1 MSMAPTNPN
10 SQSSC
15 QNGPGAP
22 HKLSQTISIA
32 RRLPFLKHL
41 TRQQRSSRARASHGC
56 KTMRQARAALL
67 LGCVG
72 STAGFHAPPARRR
85 APTTCAA
92 SILGELG
99 THLLAFDFSSTHV
112 LAFDFD
118 SLKDSVLDARDSVL
132 DAKDSVL
139 DARDSVLDAKDSV
152 LDAKEAAADSVA
164 QAKASALE
172 QVETTKAN
180 AVGAVLKPI
189 KEAKAAL
196 PPEVQS
202 VIPEKVDLPTVSL
215 PGSVPDLGELAEPAG
230 PFAGVKATFQT
241 AGIGAVLGGL
251 VGAKVG
257 WEARGAAV
265 AASNAKDAVAAQL
278 EKVQKAVK

>member
-1 MSMAPTNPN
+1 M
-10 SQSSC
+10 
-15 QNGPGAP
+15 
-22 HKLSQTISIA
+22 HK
-32 RRLPFLKHL
+32 
-41 TRQQRSSRARASHGC
+41 
-56 KTMRQARAALL
+56 ARAALL
-67 LGCVG
+67 LISCGT
-72 STAGFHAPPARRR
+72 TAGFHAPPARRR
-85 APTTCAA
+85 APTICAA

-99 THLLAFDFSSTHV
+99 THLLAYDFSAGTHV

-118 SLKDSVLDARDSVL
+118 SL
-132 DAKDSVL
+132 KDSVL

-164 QAKASALE
+164 QAKATALE

-202 VIPEKVDLPTVSL
+202 VIPEKVDLPKVSL

-230 PFAGVKATFQT
+230 PFAGRRRRGEFGGGSARSSFSRRHQGDVPDRWDWSCVGRLSGRKSR
-241 AGIGAVLGGL
+241 LGG
-251 VGAKVG
+251 
-257 WEARGAAV
+257 ARGRGCRLERERRRRRAV
-265 AASNAKDAVAAQL
+265 GEGAEGSEVDRVIRS
-278 EKVQKAVK
+278 ES

>member
-1 MSMAPTNPN
+1 M
-10 SQSSC
+10 
-15 QNGPGAP
+15 
-22 HKLSQTISIA
+22 HK
-32 RRLPFLKHL
+32 
-41 TRQQRSSRARASHGC
+41 
-56 KTMRQARAALL
+56 ARAALL
-67 LGCVG
+67 LISCGT
-72 STAGFHAPPARRR
+72 TAGFHAPSTRPR
-85 APTTCAA
+85 AATTCAA
-92 SILGELG
+92 SILNELG

-118 SLKDSVLDARDSVL
+118 SL
-132 DAKDSVL
+132 KDSVL

-202 VIPEKVDLPTVSL
+202 VIPEKVDLPKVSL
-215 PGSVPDLGELAEPAG
+215 PGSLPDLGELAEPAG
-230 PFAGVKATFQT
+230 PFAGRRRRGEFGGGSARSSFSRRHQGDVPDRRDRCCLGRARGRKSR
-241 AGIGAVLGGL
+241 LGGARGRRRRL
-251 VGAKVG
+251 ECERRRRRAVGEGAKGREVDRVSRS
-257 WEARGAAV
+257 E
-265 AASNAKDAVAAQL
+265 S
-278 EKVQKAVK
+278 

>member
-1 MSMAPTNPN
+1 M
-10 SQSSC
+10 
-15 QNGPGAP
+15 
-22 HKLSQTISIA
+22 HK
-32 RRLPFLKHL
+32 
-41 TRQQRSSRARASHGC
+41 
-56 KTMRQARAALL
+56 ARAALL
-67 LGCVG
+67 LVSCGM
-72 STAGFHAPPARRR
+72 TAGFHAPSTRPR
-85 APTTCAA
+85 AATTCAA

-99 THLLAFDFSSTHV
+99 THLLAFDFSGTHV

-132 DAKDSVL
+132 DAE
-139 DARDSVLDAKDSV
+139 DSV

-202 VIPEKVDLPTVSL
+202 VIPEKVDLPKVSL

-230 PFAGVKATFQT
+230 PFAGRRRRGEFGGGSARSSFSRRHQGDVPDRRDWSCVGRLSGRKSR
-241 AGIGAVLGGL
+241 LGG
-251 VGAKVG
+251 
-257 WEARGAAV
+257 ARGRGCRLERERRRRCAAGEGAEGREIDWV
-265 AASNAKDAVAAQL
+265 SRS
-278 EKVQKAVK
+278 ES

>member
-1 MSMAPTNPN
+1 
-10 SQSSC
+10 
-15 QNGPGAP
+15 
-22 HKLSQTISIA
+22 
-32 RRLPFLKHL
+32 
-41 TRQQRSSRARASHGC
+41 
-56 KTMRQARAALL
+56 MRQARAALL
-67 LGCVG
+67 LISCGT
-72 STAGFHAPPARRR
+72 TAGFHAPPARRR
-85 APTTCAA
+85 EATTCAA
-92 SILGELG
+92 SILNELG

-112 LAFDFD
+112 LAFDLD
-118 SLKDSVLDARDSVL
+118 SL
-132 DAKDSVL
+132 KDSVL

-202 VIPEKVDLPTVSL
+202 VIPEKVDLPKVSL

-241 AGIGAVLGGL
+241 AGVGAVLGGL

>member
-1 MSMAPTNPN
+1 M
-10 SQSSC
+10 
-15 QNGPGAP
+15 
-22 HKLSQTISIA
+22 HK
-32 RRLPFLKHL
+32 
-41 TRQQRSSRARASHGC
+41 
-56 KTMRQARAALL
+56 ARAALL
-67 LGCVG
+67 LISCGT
-72 STAGFHAPPARRR
+72 TAGFHAPPARRR

-99 THLLAFDFSSTHV
+99 THLLAFDFSGTHV

-118 SLKDSVLDARDSVL
+118 SL
-132 DAKDSVL
+132 KDSVL

-164 QAKASALE
+164 QAKATALE

-196 PPEVQS
+196 PPEVAS
-202 VIPEKVDLPTVSL
+202 VIPEKVDLPKVSL

-230 PFAGVKATFQT
+230 PFAGRRRRGEF
-241 AGIGAVLGGL
+241 GGGSARSSFSRRHQGDVPDRRDRCGPRWARRREGR
-251 VGAKVG
+251 VGG
-257 WEARGAAV
+257 ARGRRRRLERERRRRRAV
-265 AASNAKDAVAAQL
+265 GEGAEGREIDGVSRS
-278 EKVQKAVK
+278 ES

>member
-1 MSMAPTNPN
+1 M
-10 SQSSC
+10 
-15 QNGPGAP
+15 
-22 HKLSQTISIA
+22 HK
-32 RRLPFLKHL
+32 
-41 TRQQRSSRARASHGC
+41 
-56 KTMRQARAALL
+56 ARAALL
-67 LGCVG
+67 LISCGT
-72 STAGFHAPPARRR
+72 TAGFHAPPARRR
-85 APTTCAA
+85 ASTTCAA
-92 SILGELG
+92 SILNELG
-99 THLLAFDFSSTHV
+99 THLLAFDFSGTHV

-139 DARDSVLDAKDSV
+139 DA
-152 LDAKEAAADSVA
+152 KEAAVDSVA

-202 VIPEKVDLPTVSL
+202 VLPEKVDLPKVSL
-215 PGSVPDLGELAEPAG
+215 PGTPDLGELAEPAG

-265 AASNAKDAVAAQL
+265 AAGNAKDAVVSQL
-278 EKVQKAVK
+278 ETAQKAMK

>member
-1 MSMAPTNPN
+1 M
-10 SQSSC
+10 
-15 QNGPGAP
+15 
-22 HKLSQTISIA
+22 HK
-32 RRLPFLKHL
+32 
-41 TRQQRSSRARASHGC
+41 
-56 KTMRQARAALL
+56 ARAALL
-67 LGCVG
+67 LISCGT
-72 STAGFHAPPARRR
+72 TAGFHAPPARRC

-118 SLKDSVLDARDSVL
+118 SL
-132 DAKDSVL
+132 KDSVL

-202 VIPEKVDLPTVSL
+202 VIPEKVDLPKVSL

-230 PFAGVKATFQT
+230 PFAGRRRRGEFGGGSARSSFSRRHQGDVPDRRDRCCLGRARGRKSR
-241 AGIGAVLGGL
+241 LGGAR
-251 VGAKVG
+251 GCCSG
-257 WEARGAAV
+257 WERERRRRRAAGESPKGREIDRV
-265 AASNAKDAVAAQL
+265 SRS
-278 EKVQKAVK
+278 ES

>member
-1 MSMAPTNPN
+1 M
-10 SQSSC
+10 
-15 QNGPGAP
+15 
-22 HKLSQTISIA
+22 L
-32 RRLPFLKHL
+32 
-41 TRQQRSSRARASHGC
+41 
-56 KTMRQARAALL
+56 QARAALL

-72 STAGFHAPPARRR
+72 VTAGFHAPPARRR

-99 THLLAFDFSSTHV
+99 THLLALDFSAPDAGISAPGAGTHL

-118 SLKDSVLDARDSVL
+118 SL
-132 DAKDSVL
+132 KDSVL

-164 QAKASALE
+164 QAKATALE

-202 VIPEKVDLPTVSL
+202 VIPEKVDLPKVSL
-215 PGSVPDLGELAEPAG
+215 PGSVQDLGELAEPAG

-265 AASNAKDAVAAQL
+265 AAGNAKDAVAAQL

>member
-1 MSMAPTNPN
+1 M
-10 SQSSC
+10 
-15 QNGPGAP
+15 
-22 HKLSQTISIA
+22 HK
-32 RRLPFLKHL
+32 
-41 TRQQRSSRARASHGC
+41 
-56 KTMRQARAALL
+56 ARAALL
-67 LGCVG
+67 LISCGT
-72 STAGFHAPPARRR
+72 TAGFHAPPARRR
-85 APTTCAA
+85 TPTTCAA
-92 SILGELG
+92 SILNELG
-99 THLLAFDFSSTHV
+99 THLLAFDFSGTHV
-112 LAFDFD
+112 LACDFD

-139 DARDSVLDAKDSV
+139 DA
-152 LDAKEAAADSVA
+152 KEAAVDSVA

-202 VIPEKVDLPTVSL
+202 VIPEKVDLPKVSL

-230 PFAGVKATFQT
+230 PFAGIKATFQT

>member
-1 MSMAPTNPN
+1 
-10 SQSSC
+10 
-15 QNGPGAP
+15 
-22 HKLSQTISIA
+22 
-32 RRLPFLKHL
+32 
-41 TRQQRSSRARASHGC
+41 
-56 KTMRQARAALL
+56 MRKPALL
-67 LGCVG
+67 LLCGQIA
-72 STAGFHAPPARRR
+72 AGFAPALPPRPAT
-85 APTTCAA
+85 ACAG
-92 SILGELG
+92 SLLGDLG
-99 THLLAFDFSSTHV
+99 THLLAFDFSGTHV

-118 SLKDSVLDARDSVL
+118 SL
-132 DAKDSVL
+132 KDSVL

-202 VIPEKVDLPTVSL
+202 VIPEKVDLPKVSL

-230 PFAGVKATFQT
+230 PFAGLATGVENLAVGPRVYRFRAGIKATFQT

>member
-1 MSMAPTNPN
+1 M
-10 SQSSC
+10 
-15 QNGPGAP
+15 
-22 HKLSQTISIA
+22 HK
-32 RRLPFLKHL
+32 
-41 TRQQRSSRARASHGC
+41 
-56 KTMRQARAALL
+56 ARAALL
-67 LGCVG
+67 LISCGT
-72 STAGFHAPPARRR
+72 TAGFHAPPARRR

-99 THLLAFDFSSTHV
+99 THLLAYDFSAGTHV

-118 SLKDSVLDARDSVL
+118 SL
-132 DAKDSVL
+132 KDSVL

-164 QAKASALE
+164 QAKATALE

-202 VIPEKVDLPTVSL
+202 VIPEKVDLPKVSL
-215 PGSVPDLGELAEPAG
+215 PGSVPDLGDLAEPAG

>member
-1 MSMAPTNPN
+1 M
-10 SQSSC
+10 
-15 QNGPGAP
+15 
-22 HKLSQTISIA
+22 
-32 RRLPFLKHL
+32 
-41 TRQQRSSRARASHGC
+41 
-56 KTMRQARAALL
+56 
-67 LGCVG
+67 
-72 STAGFHAPPARRR
+72 TAGFHAPSTRPR
-85 APTTCAA
+85 AATTCAA

-99 THLLAFDFSSTHV
+99 THLLAFDFSGTHV

-118 SLKDSVLDARDSVL
+118 SL
-132 DAKDSVL
+132 KDSVL

-202 VIPEKVDLPTVSL
+202 VIPEKVDLPKVSL

-230 PFAGVKATFQT
+230 PFAGRRRRGEFGGGSARSSFSRRHQGDVPDRRDWSCVGRLSGRKSR
-241 AGIGAVLGGL
+241 LGG
-251 VGAKVG
+251 
-257 WEARGAAV
+257 ARGRGCRLERERRRRCAAGEGAEGREIDWV
-265 AASNAKDAVAAQL
+265 SRS
-278 EKVQKAVK
+278 ES

>member
-1 MSMAPTNPN
+1 MI
-10 SQSSC
+10 SC
-15 QNGPGAP
+15 G
-22 HKLSQTISIA
+22 T
-32 RRLPFLKHL
+32 
-41 TRQQRSSRARASHGC
+41 
-56 KTMRQARAALL
+56 
-67 LGCVG
+67 
-72 STAGFHAPPARRR
+72 TAGFHAPPARRR
-85 APTTCAA
+85 AAATCAA

-99 THLLAFDFSSTHV
+99 THLLAFDFPAPDAGISAPDAGTHL

-139 DARDSVLDAKDSV
+139 DA
-152 LDAKEAAADSVA
+152 KEAAVDSVA
-164 QAKASALE
+164 QAKATALE

-202 VIPEKVDLPTVSL
+202 VIPEKVDLPKVSL

-230 PFAGVKATFQT
+230 PFAGIKATFQT

>member
-1 MSMAPTNPN
+1 M
-10 SQSSC
+10 
-15 QNGPGAP
+15 
-22 HKLSQTISIA
+22 
-32 RRLPFLKHL
+32 
-41 TRQQRSSRARASHGC
+41 
-56 KTMRQARAALL
+56 
-67 LGCVG
+67 
-72 STAGFHAPPARRR
+72 TAGFHAPSARPR

-139 DARDSVLDAKDSV
+139 DA
-152 LDAKEAAADSVA
+152 KEAAADSVA
-164 QAKASALE
+164 QAKATALE

-202 VIPEKVDLPTVSL
+202 VIPEKVDLPKVSL
-215 PGSVPDLGELAEPAG
+215 PGSVPDLGDLAEPAG

-241 AGIGAVLGGL
+241 AGVGAVLGGL

>member
-1 MSMAPTNPN
+1 M
-10 SQSSC
+10 
-15 QNGPGAP
+15 
-22 HKLSQTISIA
+22 HK
-32 RRLPFLKHL
+32 
-41 TRQQRSSRARASHGC
+41 
-56 KTMRQARAALL
+56 ARAALL
-67 LGCVG
+67 LISCGT
-72 STAGFHAPPARRR
+72 TAGFHAPLARRR
-85 APTTCAA
+85 AATTCAA

-139 DARDSVLDAKDSV
+139 DA
-152 LDAKEAAADSVA
+152 KEAAVDSVA
-164 QAKASALE
+164 QAKATALE

-202 VIPEKVDLPTVSL
+202 VIPEKVDLPKVSL

-230 PFAGVKATFQT
+230 PFAGRRRRGEFGGGSARSSFSRRHQGDVPDRRYWRRPRRARRRE
-241 AGIGAVLGGL
+241 GGLGG
-251 VGAKVG
+251 
-257 WEARGAAV
+257 ARGRRRRLEREGRRRRAV
-265 AASNAKDAVAAQL
+265 GEGTEGREIDGVSRS
-278 EKVQKAVK
+278 ES

>member
-1 MSMAPTNPN
+1 M
-10 SQSSC
+10 
-15 QNGPGAP
+15 
-22 HKLSQTISIA
+22 HK
-32 RRLPFLKHL
+32 
-41 TRQQRSSRARASHGC
+41 
-56 KTMRQARAALL
+56 ARAALL
-67 LGCVG
+67 LISCGT
-72 STAGFHAPPARRR
+72 TAGFHAPLARRR
-85 APTTCAA
+85 AATTCAA

-99 THLLAFDFSSTHV
+99 THLV
-112 LAFDFD
+112 AFDFD

-139 DARDSVLDAKDSV
+139 DA
-152 LDAKEAAADSVA
+152 KEAAVDSVA

-202 VIPEKVDLPTVSL
+202 VIPEKVDLPKVSL

-230 PFAGVKATFQT
+230 PFAGIKATFQT

>member
-1 MSMAPTNPN
+1 M
-10 SQSSC
+10 
-15 QNGPGAP
+15 
-22 HKLSQTISIA
+22 HK
-32 RRLPFLKHL
+32 
-41 TRQQRSSRARASHGC
+41 
-56 KTMRQARAALL
+56 ARAALL
-67 LGCVG
+67 LISCGT
-72 STAGFHAPPARRR
+72 TAGFHAPPARRR
-85 APTTCAA
+85 AATTCAA
-92 SILGELG
+92 SILNELG
-99 THLLAFDFSSTHV
+99 THLLAFDFSGTHV

-139 DARDSVLDAKDSV
+139 DA
-152 LDAKEAAADSVA
+152 KEAAVDSVA

-202 VIPEKVDLPTVSL
+202 VLPEKVDLPKVSL

-230 PFAGVKATFQT
+230 PFAGIKATFQT

>member
-1 MSMAPTNPN
+1 
-10 SQSSC
+10 
-15 QNGPGAP
+15 
-22 HKLSQTISIA
+22 
-32 RRLPFLKHL
+32 
-41 TRQQRSSRARASHGC
+41 
-56 KTMRQARAALL
+56 MRKARAALL
-67 LGCVG
+67 LISCGT
-72 STAGFHAPPARRR
+72 TAGFHAPPARRR
-85 APTTCAA
+85 AATTCAA

-99 THLLAFDFSSTHV
+99 THLLAFDFSGTHV

-139 DARDSVLDAKDSV
+139 DAKDAAV
-152 LDAKEAAADSVA
+152 DSVA

-202 VIPEKVDLPTVSL
+202 VIPEKVDLPKVSL

-230 PFAGVKATFQT
+230 PFAGIKATFQT

>member
-1 MSMAPTNPN
+1 M
-10 SQSSC
+10 
-15 QNGPGAP
+15 
-22 HKLSQTISIA
+22 HK
-32 RRLPFLKHL
+32 
-41 TRQQRSSRARASHGC
+41 
-56 KTMRQARAALL
+56 ARAALL
-67 LGCVG
+67 LISCGT
-72 STAGFHAPPARRR
+72 TAGFHAPPARRR
-85 APTTCAA
+85 APTICAA

-99 THLLAFDFSSTHV
+99 THLLAYDFSAGTHV

-118 SLKDSVLDARDSVL
+118 SL
-132 DAKDSVL
+132 KDSVL

-164 QAKASALE
+164 QAKATALE

-202 VIPEKVDLPTVSL
+202 VIPEKVDLPKVSL
-215 PGSVPDLGELAEPAG
+215 PGSVPDLGDLAEPAG

>member
-1 MSMAPTNPN
+1 M
-10 SQSSC
+10 
-15 QNGPGAP
+15 
-22 HKLSQTISIA
+22 HK
-32 RRLPFLKHL
+32 
-41 TRQQRSSRARASHGC
+41 
-56 KTMRQARAALL
+56 ARAALL
-67 LGCVG
+67 LVSCGT
-72 STAGFHAPPARRR
+72 TAGFHAPPARRR

-118 SLKDSVLDARDSVL
+118 SL
-132 DAKDSVL
+132 KDSVL

-202 VIPEKVDLPTVSL
+202 VIPEKVDLPKVSL
-215 PGSVPDLGELAEPAG
+215 PGSVPDLGDLAEPAG

>member
-1 MSMAPTNPN
+1 M
-10 SQSSC
+10 
-15 QNGPGAP
+15 
-22 HKLSQTISIA
+22 HK
-32 RRLPFLKHL
+32 
-41 TRQQRSSRARASHGC
+41 
-56 KTMRQARAALL
+56 ARAALL
-67 LGCVG
+67 LISCGT
-72 STAGFHAPPARRR
+72 TAGFHAPPARRR

-139 DARDSVLDAKDSV
+139 DA
-152 LDAKEAAADSVA
+152 KEAAADSVA
-164 QAKASALE
+164 QAKATALE

-202 VIPEKVDLPTVSL
+202 VIPEKVDLPKVSL

-230 PFAGVKATFQT
+230 PFAGRRRRGEFGGGSARSSFSRRHQGDVPDRWDWSCVGRLSGRKSR
-241 AGIGAVLGGL
+241 LGG
-251 VGAKVG
+251 
-257 WEARGAAV
+257 ARGRRRRLEREGRRRRAAGEGPKGREIDGV
-265 AASNAKDAVAAQL
+265 SRS
-278 EKVQKAVK
+278 ES

>member
-1 MSMAPTNPN
+1 M
-10 SQSSC
+10 
-15 QNGPGAP
+15 
-22 HKLSQTISIA
+22 HK
-32 RRLPFLKHL
+32 
-41 TRQQRSSRARASHGC
+41 
-56 KTMRQARAALL
+56 ARAALL
-67 LGCVG
+67 LISCGT
-72 STAGFHAPPARRR
+72 TAGFHAPPARRR

-92 SILGELG
+92 SILNELG
-99 THLLAFDFSSTHV
+99 THLLAFDFSGTHV

-139 DARDSVLDAKDSV
+139 DA
-152 LDAKEAAADSVA
+152 KEAAVDSVA

-202 VIPEKVDLPTVSL
+202 VLPEKVDLPKVSL
-215 PGSVPDLGELAEPAG
+215 PGAPDLGELAEPAG

-265 AASNAKDAVAAQL
+265 AAGNAKDAVVSQL
-278 EKVQKAVK
+278 EKAQKAMK

>member
-1 MSMAPTNPN
+1 M
-10 SQSSC
+10 
-15 QNGPGAP
+15 
-22 HKLSQTISIA
+22 HK
-32 RRLPFLKHL
+32 
-41 TRQQRSSRARASHGC
+41 
-56 KTMRQARAALL
+56 ARAALL
-67 LGCVG
+67 LISCGT
-72 STAGFHAPPARRR
+72 TAGFHAPPARRR

-99 THLLAFDFSSTHV
+99 THLLAFDFSGTHV

-118 SLKDSVLDARDSVL
+118 SL
-132 DAKDSVL
+132 KDSVL

-164 QAKASALE
+164 QAKATALE

-202 VIPEKVDLPTVSL
+202 VIPEKVDLPKVSL
-215 PGSVPDLGELAEPAG
+215 PGSVPDLGDLAEPAG

>member
-1 MSMAPTNPN
+1 M
-10 SQSSC
+10 
-15 QNGPGAP
+15 
-22 HKLSQTISIA
+22 HK
-32 RRLPFLKHL
+32 
-41 TRQQRSSRARASHGC
+41 
-56 KTMRQARAALL
+56 ARAALL
-67 LGCVG
+67 LVSCGM
-72 STAGFHAPPARRR
+72 TAGFHAPSTRPR
-85 APTTCAA
+85 AATTCAA

-99 THLLAFDFSSTHV
+99 THLLAFDFSGTHV

-118 SLKDSVLDARDSVL
+118 SL
-132 DAKDSVL
+132 KDSVL

-202 VIPEKVDLPTVSL
+202 VIPEKVDLPKVSL

-230 PFAGVKATFQT
+230 PFAGRRRRGEFGGGSARSSFSRRHQGDVPDRRDWSCVGRLSGRKSR
-241 AGIGAVLGGL
+241 LGG
-251 VGAKVG
+251 
-257 WEARGAAV
+257 ARGRGCRLERERRRRCAAGEGAEGREIDWV
-265 AASNAKDAVAAQL
+265 SRS
-278 EKVQKAVK
+278 ES

>member
-1 MSMAPTNPN
+1 M
-10 SQSSC
+10 
-15 QNGPGAP
+15 
-22 HKLSQTISIA
+22 HK
-32 RRLPFLKHL
+32 
-41 TRQQRSSRARASHGC
+41 
-56 KTMRQARAALL
+56 ARAALL
-67 LGCVG
+67 LVSCGM
-72 STAGFHAPPARRR
+72 TAGFHAPSTRPR
-85 APTTCAA
+85 AATTCAA

-99 THLLAFDFSSTHV
+99 THLLAFDFSGTHV

-118 SLKDSVLDARDSVL
+118 SL
-132 DAKDSVL
+132 KDSVL

-202 VIPEKVDLPTVSL
+202 VIPEKVDLPKVSL

-230 PFAGVKATFQT
+230 PFAGRRRRGKLVVGPRVHRFRAGIKATFQT

>member
-1 MSMAPTNPN
+1 M
-10 SQSSC
+10 
-15 QNGPGAP
+15 
-22 HKLSQTISIA
+22 
-32 RRLPFLKHL
+32 RR
-41 TRQQRSSRARASHGC
+41 
-56 KTMRQARAALL
+56 ARAALF

-72 STAGFHAPPARRR
+72 VTAGFHAPSTRPR
-85 APTTCAA
+85 ASTTCAA

-99 THLLAFDFSSTHV
+99 THVLAFDFSAPDAGISAPDAGTHL

-118 SLKDSVLDARDSVL
+118 SL
-132 DAKDSVL
+132 KDSVL

-202 VIPEKVDLPTVSL
+202 VIPEKVDLPKVSL

-230 PFAGVKATFQT
+230 PFAGRRRRGEFWRWVRAFIVFAQASRRRSRPPGSVPSSEGSSARKS
-241 AGIGAVLGGL
+241 AGRRAGPPSPPRTR
-251 VGAKVG
+251 KTPSPRS
-257 WEARGAAV
+257 WRRCRRP
-265 AASNAKDAVAAQL
+265 
-278 EKVQKAVK
+278 

>member
-1 MSMAPTNPN
+1 MI
-10 SQSSC
+10 SC
-15 QNGPGAP
+15 G
-22 HKLSQTISIA
+22 T
-32 RRLPFLKHL
+32 
-41 TRQQRSSRARASHGC
+41 
-56 KTMRQARAALL
+56 
-67 LGCVG
+67 
-72 STAGFHAPPARRR
+72 TAGFHAPPARRR
-85 APTTCAA
+85 AATTCAA

-99 THLLAFDFSSTHV
+99 THLLAFDFSAPDAGISAPDAGTHL

-118 SLKDSVLDARDSVL
+118 SL
-132 DAKDSVL
+132 KDSVL

-202 VIPEKVDLPTVSL
+202 VIPEKVDLPKVSL
-215 PGSVPDLGELAEPAG
+215 PGAVPDLGELAEPAG
-230 PFAGVKATFQT
+230 PFAGIKATFQT

>member
-1 MSMAPTNPN
+1 M
-10 SQSSC
+10 Q
-15 QNGPGAP
+15 
-22 HKLSQTISIA
+22 KQT
-32 RRLPFLKHL
+32 
-41 TRQQRSSRARASHGC
+41 
-56 KTMRQARAALL
+56 LL
-67 LGCVG
+67 LLCGQIA
-72 STAGFHAPPARRR
+72 AGFAPFVQPRPA
-85 APTTCAA
+85 TVCAG
-92 SILGELG
+92 SLLGEVG
-99 THLLAFDFSSTHV
+99 THLLAFDFSGTHV

-139 DARDSVLDAKDSV
+139 DA
-152 LDAKEAAADSVA
+152 KEAAVDSVA

-202 VIPEKVDLPTVSL
+202 VLPEKVDLPKVSL
-215 PGSVPDLGELAEPAG
+215 PGAPVDLEGLAEPAG

-265 AASNAKDAVAAQL
+265 AAGNAKDAVVSQL
-278 EKVQKAVK
+278 EKAQKAMK

>member
-1 MSMAPTNPN
+1 
-10 SQSSC
+10 
-15 QNGPGAP
+15 
-22 HKLSQTISIA
+22 
-32 RRLPFLKHL
+32 
-41 TRQQRSSRARASHGC
+41 
-56 KTMRQARAALL
+56 MRQARAALL

-72 STAGFHAPPARRR
+72 VTAGFHAAPARPR
-85 APTTCAA
+85 AATTCAA
-92 SILGELG
+92 SILNELG
-99 THLLAFDFSSTHV
+99 THLLAFDFSGTHV

-139 DARDSVLDAKDSV
+139 DA
-152 LDAKEAAADSVA
+152 KEAAVDSVA

-202 VIPEKVDLPTVSL
+202 VLPEKVDLPKVSL
-215 PGSVPDLGELAEPAG
+215 PGTPDLGELAEPAG

-265 AASNAKDAVAAQL
+265 AAGNAKDAVVSQL
-278 EKVQKAVK
+278 EKAQKAMK

>member
-1 MSMAPTNPN
+1 
-10 SQSSC
+10 
-15 QNGPGAP
+15 
-22 HKLSQTISIA
+22 
-32 RRLPFLKHL
+32 
-41 TRQQRSSRARASHGC
+41 
-56 KTMRQARAALL
+56 MRQARAALL
-67 LGCVG
+67 LISCGT
-72 STAGFHAPPARRR
+72 TAGFHAPSARRR

-99 THLLAFDFSSTHV
+99 THLV
-112 LAFDFD
+112 AFDFD
-118 SLKDSVLDARDSVL
+118 SLR
-132 DAKDSVL
+132 DSVL

-202 VIPEKVDLPTVSL
+202 VIPEKVDLPKVSL
-215 PGSVPDLGELAEPAG
+215 PGSVQDLGELAEPAG
-230 PFAGVKATFQT
+230 PFAGRRRRGDFL
-241 AGIGAVLGGL
+241 IGFGRSSFSRRYQGDVPDRRGRCGPRRARRREGGLGG
-251 VGAKVG
+251 
-257 WEARGAAV
+257 ARGRRRRLEREGRRRRAAGEGPEGREIDWV
-265 AASNAKDAVAAQL
+265 SRS
-278 EKVQKAVK
+278 ES

>member
-1 MSMAPTNPN
+1 M
-10 SQSSC
+10 
-15 QNGPGAP
+15 
-22 HKLSQTISIA
+22 HK
-32 RRLPFLKHL
+32 
-41 TRQQRSSRARASHGC
+41 
-56 KTMRQARAALL
+56 ARAALL
-67 LGCVG
+67 LISCGT
-72 STAGFHAPPARRR
+72 TAGFHAPPARRR
-85 APTTCAA
+85 TPTTCAA
-92 SILGELG
+92 SILNELG
-99 THLLAFDFSSTHV
+99 THLLAFDFSGTHV

-139 DARDSVLDAKDSV
+139 DA
-152 LDAKEAAADSVA
+152 KEAAVDSVA

-202 VIPEKVDLPTVSL
+202 VIPEKVDLPKVSL
-215 PGSVPDLGELAEPAG
+215 PGTPDLGELAEPAG

-265 AASNAKDAVAAQL
+265 AAGNAKDAVVSQL
-278 EKVQKAVK
+278 EKAQKAMK

>member
-1 MSMAPTNPN
+1 
-10 SQSSC
+10 
-15 QNGPGAP
+15 
-22 HKLSQTISIA
+22 
-32 RRLPFLKHL
+32 
-41 TRQQRSSRARASHGC
+41 
-56 KTMRQARAALL
+56 MRQARAALL
-67 LGCVG
+67 LISCGT
-72 STAGFHAPPARRR
+72 TAGFHAPPARRR
-85 APTTCAA
+85 TPTTCAA
-92 SILGELG
+92 SILNELG
-99 THLLAFDFSSTHV
+99 THLLAFDFSGTHV

-139 DARDSVLDAKDSV
+139 DA
-152 LDAKEAAADSVA
+152 KEAAVDSVA

-202 VIPEKVDLPTVSL
+202 VLPEKVDLPKVSL

-230 PFAGVKATFQT
+230 PFAGIKATFQT
-241 AGIGAVLGGL
+241 AGFGAVLGGL

-265 AASNAKDAVAAQL
+265 AAGNAKDAVVSQL
-278 EKVQKAVK
+278 EKAQKAMK

>member
-1 MSMAPTNPN
+1 M
-10 SQSSC
+10 
-15 QNGPGAP
+15 GPP
-22 HKLSQTISIA
+22 
-32 RRLPFLKHL
+32 
-41 TRQQRSSRARASHGC
+41 ASA
-56 KTMRQARAALL
+56 KTMQKPALL
-67 LGCVG
+67 LLCGQIA
-72 STAGFHAPPARRR
+72 AGFAPFVQPRPAT
-85 APTTCAA
+85 ACAG
-92 SILGELG
+92 SLLGELG
-99 THLLAFDFSSTHV
+99 THL

-139 DARDSVLDAKDSV
+139 DA
-152 LDAKEAAADSVA
+152 KEAAVDSVA
-164 QAKASALE
+164 QAKATALE

-202 VIPEKVDLPTVSL
+202 VIPEKVDLPKVSL